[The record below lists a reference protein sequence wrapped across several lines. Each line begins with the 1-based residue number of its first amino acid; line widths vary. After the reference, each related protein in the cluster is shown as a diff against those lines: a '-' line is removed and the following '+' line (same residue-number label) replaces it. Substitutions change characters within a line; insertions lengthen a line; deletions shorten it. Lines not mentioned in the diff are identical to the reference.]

1 MSHLYCVAR
10 PSWHYNDRSVCVSEH
25 TSLSNFFLQLT
36 WRVLC
41 HSPSLVLALRCTL
54 GQMATMVRLREVVD
68 TWNYR
73 RTVWVALT
81 INTNGQYC
89 GSELALTINT
99 PRSILRVRTWPE
111 VVRNVMWVQNQ
122 HFTLAVLTSVLT
134 EQPSPEW
141 PEVCVRS
148 IQTQIKLTDW
158 PQRRQCERNQYFEF
172 WIKDINVVHMPA
184 WG

>member
-10 PSWHYNDRSVCVSEH
+10 PSWHYNDRSVCVSESEH
-25 TSLSNFFLQLT
+25 TSLSKFSLQLT

-68 TWNYR
+68 TWNCR

-81 INTNGQYC
+81 INTNSQYC
-89 GSELALTINT
+89 GSELDQ
-99 PRSILRVRTWPE
+99 R
-111 VVRNVMWVQNQ
+111 VVRNVMCVQNQ

-148 IQTQIKLTDW
+148 IQTQIALSDW

>member
-25 TSLSNFFLQLT
+25 TSLSKFSLQLT

-41 HSPSLVLALRCTL
+41 HSPSLVLALRYTL

-68 TWNYR
+68 TWNCR

-81 INTNGQYC
+81 INTPGQYY
-89 GSELALTINT
+89 GSGLDQ
-99 PRSILRVRTWPE
+99 RM
-111 VVRNVMWVQNQ
+111 VRNVMWVQNQ

-158 PQRRQCERNQYFEF
+158 QQRSQCERNQYFEF
-172 WIKDINVVHMPA
+172 WHEDINVVHMPA
-184 WG
+184 WGQGHS